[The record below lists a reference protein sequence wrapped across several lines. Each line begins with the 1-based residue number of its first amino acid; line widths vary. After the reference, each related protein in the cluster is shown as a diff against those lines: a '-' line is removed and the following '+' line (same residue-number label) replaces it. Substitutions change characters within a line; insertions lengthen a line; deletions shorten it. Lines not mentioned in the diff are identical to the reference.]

1 MVIAYSPIEQGVLS
15 GKYGRSNRPRDIRRM
30 NRNFAPDSLERMQPL
45 LAALVRIAKA
55 HDATS
60 AQIALAWVVSHPN
73 VIAIPGASSV
83 AQLEA
88 NAAAADIELGREE
101 VAELEAASDLYRDS
115 AGNRALRAL
124 RTRIGI

>member
-1 MVIAYSPIEQGVLS
+1 A
-15 GKYGRSNRPRDIRRM
+15 
-30 NRNFAPDSLERMQPL
+30 LERMQPL
-45 LAALVRIAKA
+45 LATLARLAKA

-83 AQLEA
+83 AQLES
-88 NAAAADIELGREE
+88 NAASADIELSPEE
-101 VAELEAASDLYRDS
+101 LAELEAASDLYRES